1 MNIERFEGKARRSI
15 ELAIA
20 DINIWEGSVRSGK
33 TIASLWAWLKFV
45 REGPAGNLV
54 MIGKTERTLKRNIID
69 PLIEILGEKR
79 CRYVAGAGELW
90 LLGRRI
96 YVAGANDEKAQ
107 DKIRGL
113 TLAGAYVDEI
123 SLMPESMWAML
134 MTRMSIV
141 GAKVYGT
148 TNPDNPNHWLMR
160 DWLKRAK
167 LWLRKDGTVHV
178 PRARADVELLE
189 LHRFSFRLADNKTLS
204 AKFIES
210 LNRQFVGLWR
220 RRFVEGDWV
229 LAEGAIYDT
238 FNTEPGAGH
247 VVTKLPKMSDW
258 VLAVDVGTV
267 NPTVALLIGLGVD
280 DRMYVAREWRHD
292 SRKARRQ
299 MTMAEQSKALRGW
312 LDGLQD
318 ELGPIE
324 LSKVIV
330 DPSAAAFILQLHR
343 DGWQHIRGA
352 DNTVTEGIRNVA
364 SLRAAGKLRIHE
376 SCDGHIEETSGYV
389 WDPDAAKR
397 GVEQPLKVADHGPDA
412 ERYGVMETQSW
423 WRFWQMGDLVDAA

>member
-33 TIASLWAWLKFV
+33 TIASLWAWLNFV
-45 REGPAGNLV
+45 RTGPAGNLV

-69 PLIEILGEKR
+69 PLTEILGPKR
-79 CRYVAGAGELW
+79 CRYVAGNGELW

-113 TLAGAYVDEI
+113 TLAGAYVDEA

-134 MTRMSIV
+134 LTRVSV
-141 GAKVYGT
+141 EGAKVFAT

-167 LWLRKDGTVHV
+167 LWLTHDGTVKI
-178 PRARADVELLE
+178 PARKAGVELLD
-189 LHRFSFRLADNKTLS
+189 LHRFSFRLRDNRTLS
-204 AKFIES
+204 EKFIQG
-210 LNRQFVGLWR
+210 LHRQFVGLWR
-220 RRFVEGDWV
+220 KRFIEGLWV

-238 FNTEPGAGH
+238 FDPTPGHGH
-247 VVTKLPKMSDW
+247 VVTELPEITEW

-267 NPTVALLIGLGVD
+267 NPFVALLIGLGVD
-280 DRMYVAREWRHD
+280 DRMYIAREWRHD
-292 SRKARRQ
+292 SLAAHRQ
-299 MTMAEQSKALRGW
+299 MTMAEYSAALRTW
-312 LDGLQD
+312 LEHLEV

-324 LSKVIV
+324 LERVIV
-330 DPSAAAFILQLHR
+330 DPSATSFILQLWR
-343 DGWQHIRGA
+343 DGWDRIRGA
-352 DNTVTEGIRNVA
+352 DNSVTEGIRNVA
-364 SLRAAGKLRIHE
+364 SLRTGDRLKIHV
-376 SCDGHIEETSGYV
+376 SCDGHIDETAGYV
-389 WDPDAAKR
+389 WDAKAAEK
-397 GVEQPLKVADHGPDA
+397 GIEQPLKQNDHGPDA

-423 WRFWQMGDLVDAA
+423 WRYWQMGDVPEAA